1 MKTLVLEVIPGGNQI
16 DDACG
21 TEQKSSR
28 TGQLHSK
35 RMQKVSVA
43 AVACLLKAI
52 FNSIRE
58 RVLMFNDISNDM
70 QYLLLAPVKLIGY
83 NTVLQVISLDIG
95 GMVAG
100 AKFRGALKPKL
111 RSSLLLL
118 SKLRLR

>member
-1 MKTLVLEVIPGGNQI
+1 MDNVARKPMASTRTGRECCVKTLVLEVVPGGNQI

-35 RMQKVSVA
+35 RMQKVSAA

-58 RVLMFNDISNDM
+58 RVLSRT
-70 QYLLLAPVKLIGY
+70 YV
-83 NTVLQVISLDIG
+83 
-95 GMVAG
+95 
-100 AKFRGALKPKL
+100 
-111 RSSLLLL
+111 
-118 SKLRLR
+118 

>member
-1 MKTLVLEVIPGGNQI
+1 MKTLVLEVVPGGNQI
-16 DDACG
+16 NDACG

-35 RMQKVSVA
+35 RMQKVSMVSAA

-70 QYLLLAPVKLIGY
+70 QCLLQAPVKLIG
-83 NTVLQVISLDIG
+83 
-95 GMVAG
+95 
-100 AKFRGALKPKL
+100 
-111 RSSLLLL
+111 
-118 SKLRLR
+118 

>member
-1 MKTLVLEVIPGGNQI
+1 MASTRTGRECCVKTLVLEVVPGGNQI

-35 RMQKVSVA
+35 RMQKVSAA

-58 RVLMFNDISNDM
+58 RVLSRT
-70 QYLLLAPVKLIGY
+70 YV
-83 NTVLQVISLDIG
+83 
-95 GMVAG
+95 
-100 AKFRGALKPKL
+100 
-111 RSSLLLL
+111 
-118 SKLRLR
+118 